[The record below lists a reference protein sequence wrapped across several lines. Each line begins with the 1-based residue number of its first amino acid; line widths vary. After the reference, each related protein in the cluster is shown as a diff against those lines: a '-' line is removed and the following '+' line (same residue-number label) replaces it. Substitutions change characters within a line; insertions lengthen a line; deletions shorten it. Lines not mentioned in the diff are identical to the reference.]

1 MEARYKLP
9 LITNSEDIKN
19 MQQFCDKMEMN
30 LRSLEAIG
38 VGAESCGYLVI
49 PIIKD
54 KLSNKL
60 NTQLSCKFD
69 ATTNIWNLQGIMQ
82 ELRLKIGATERV
94 TENRT
99 DKVEHHVKI
108 KSSLLRQTR
117 LFARIA
123 KKIIFL
129 VDLTLQ

>member
-30 LRSLEAIG
+30 LRTLEAIG

-69 ATTNIWNLQGIMQ
+69 ATTNIWNLQSIMQ

-99 DKVEHHVKI
+99 DKVE
-108 KSSLLRQTR
+108 QTSCEN
-117 LFARIA
+117 
-123 KKIIFL
+123 KK
-129 VDLTLQ
+129 